1 MYETLKQVC
10 LNIVIRIRAIVAHVS
25 DVVLGPLFRVFDKR
39 LNVA

>member
-10 LNIVIRIRAIVAHVS
+10 LNIVNRIRAIVAHVS
-25 DVVLGPLFRVFDKR
+25 DVVPGPLSRVFDKR

>member
-10 LNIVIRIRAIVAHVS
+10 LNIVIRIGDIAHVS
-25 DVVLGPLFRVFDKR
+25 DVVPGPLFRVFDKR